1 LSLALIAAGSTAL
14 VLLCLFLWVHTR
26 PLNLREIADLAARRR
41 VKAIE
46 AYFRFE
52 RPAALPDADIKRTMP
67 AKGGWV
73 TFNCPLELWPSTAA
87 ALFKYKKHEWVI
99 VAFVHGR
106 HITRLWINKGSD
118 SVSVEL
124 PLGPQSLLEECRRG
138 GYSSVFFH
146 HNHPNPSP
154 REFYMLV
161 PSSQDKSFAERYAAV
176 LHHGGVNTFQ
186 FVCERGRFH
195 CFHSM
200 VADTFMPISQFLGL
214 VARQN
219 GVSRRANL
227 ALHTERLFGWAW
239 KLGC

>member
-1 LSLALIAAGSTAL
+1 MSLALIAAGATAL
-14 VLLCLFLWVHTR
+14 GLLCSFLWVHTR
-26 PLNLREIADLAARRR
+26 PLNPPEVTDLANRRR
-41 VKAIE
+41 AKAIE
-46 AYFRFE
+46 AYFRFD
-52 RPAALPDADIKRTMP
+52 RPALPADVDIKRAMP

-73 TFNCPLELWPSTAA
+73 AFDCPLELWPSTAA

-106 HITRLWINKGSD
+106 RVTRLWINKGAD
-118 SVSVEL
+118 SVSVVL
-124 PLGPQSLLEECRRG
+124 PLGPQPLLEECRRG

-161 PSSQDKSFAERYAAV
+161 PSAQDKSFAETYAAA
-176 LHHGGVNTFQ
+176 LLSGGINTFQ
-186 FVCERGRFH
+186 FICERGRFH
-195 CFHSM
+195 CFHSR
-200 VADTFMPISQFLGL
+200 VADTFMPTSQFAGA

-219 GVSRRANL
+219 GVSRQANL

-239 KLGC
+239 RHEG